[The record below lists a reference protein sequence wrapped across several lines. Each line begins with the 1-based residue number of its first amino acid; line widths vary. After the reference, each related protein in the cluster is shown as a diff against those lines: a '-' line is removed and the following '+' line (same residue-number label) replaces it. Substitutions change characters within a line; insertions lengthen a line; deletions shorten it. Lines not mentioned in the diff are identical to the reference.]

1 MVVASEDTLPAEVW
15 DIRLGPIFWE
25 KFLETYPDELFEE
38 DKKIIQ
44 NYLFSRFSMLSAD
57 EFMTLA
63 KLILSGS
70 PKGKQ
75 TIQRMVNEITSELKE
90 QELEQ
95 SLGGGDED
103 DEDDDDLDDFL
114 GGLGI
119 TRS

>member
-1 MVVASEDTLPAEVW
+1 
-15 DIRLGPIFWE
+15 
-25 KFLETYPDELFEE
+25 
-38 DKKIIQ
+38 
-44 NYLFSRFSMLSAD
+44 
-57 EFMTLA
+57 
-63 KLILSGS
+63 
-70 PKGKQ
+70 
-75 TIQRMVNEITSELKE
+75 MVNEITSELKE